1 MNKILK
7 YGKKALYIAAWILV
21 LCSLLSIFRNSS
33 FKYFKLLDFPRIQ
46 LFLSTILCLLILVIP
61 LKNFRRSDLY
71 LFSGLILSFLINSY
85 FLVNYTSFVEREVPL
100 VQKSDNVKDTFSI
113 MLSNVLQKNRTSEK
127 LKSLIKEKNPD
138 IFLGMET
145 DQWWDDQLR
154 VLSDIYPY
162 SKRVINDKTYG
173 MLVYSKLPLENIS
186 VEYLSND
193 NVPSIHGILSLE
205 SGRKVSF
212 HFVHPVP
219 PTDFKDL
226 PDNQGEKETEL
237 KKLGRKIKNDTLP
250 LLVAGDLNDVVWAK
264 VSTMT
269 NTKNLLYDLRV
280 GNGFYNSFDAKKF
293 FARWPLDHVFVSKN
307 FRLNK
312 FERLSDVNSDH
323 FPIFVELSL

>member
-1 MNKILK
+1 
-7 YGKKALYIAAWILV
+7 
-21 LCSLLSIFRNSS
+21 
-33 FKYFKLLDFPRIQ
+33 
-46 LFLSTILCLLILVIP
+46 
-61 LKNFRRSDLY
+61 
-71 LFSGLILSFLINSY
+71 
-85 FLVNYTSFVEREVPL
+85 
-100 VQKSDNVKDTFSI
+100 
-113 MLSNVLQKNRTSEK
+113 
-127 LKSLIKEKNPD
+127 
-138 IFLGMET
+138 MET

-173 MLVYSKLPLENIS
+173 MLVYSKLPLGNIS

-205 SGRKVSF
+205 SGRKVGF

-226 PDNQGEKETEL
+226 PDNKGEKETEL
-237 KKLGRKIKNDTLP
+237 KKLGKKIKNDTLP

-312 FERLSDVNSDH
+312 FEKLSDVNSDH